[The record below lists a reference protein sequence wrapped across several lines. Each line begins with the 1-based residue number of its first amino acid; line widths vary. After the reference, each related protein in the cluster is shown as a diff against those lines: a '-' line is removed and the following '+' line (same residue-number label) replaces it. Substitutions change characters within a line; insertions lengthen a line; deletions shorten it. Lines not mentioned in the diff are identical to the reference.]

1 MRNQKAASSL
11 TFIPP
16 GYRVLVDYIMRKPLL
31 FGLLWL
37 ASTGLCFGGSPPVR
51 AASINGAHQTIGRP
65 TLDDKALVVYPNP
78 STGVVHLT
86 ISGLEGRRVEVSV
99 LNVIGTVMYHET
111 LTELNE
117 RFTKTLDLSR
127 FANGLYYVKLEAD
140 NSSQLC
146 KLVIR

>member
-1 MRNQKAASSL
+1 MKQ
-11 TFIPP
+11 
-16 GYRVLVDYIMRKPLL
+16 PLL

-37 ASTGLCFGGSPPVR
+37 ASLSLYIGSLAPAH
-51 AASINGAHQTIGRP
+51 AATIRGSQQTVVRP
-65 TLDDKALVVYPNP
+65 TLDDKTLVVYPNP
-78 STGVVHLT
+78 STGIVHLT
-86 ISGLEGRRVEVSV
+86 ISGLEGRKVEVSV

-117 RFTKTLDLSR
+117 RYTKTLDLSR

>member
-1 MRNQKAASSL
+1 MKQ
-11 TFIPP
+11 
-16 GYRVLVDYIMRKPLL
+16 PLL

-37 ASTGLCFGGSPPVR
+37 ASFGVCAGSLATAKNVTTL
-51 AASINGAHQTIGRP
+51 GAHQTVVRP
-65 TLDDKALVVYPNP
+65 TLDDKTLVVYPNP
-78 STGVVHLT
+78 STGIVHLT
-86 ISGLEGRRVEVSV
+86 ISGLEGRKVEVSV

-111 LTELNE
+111 LSELNE
-117 RFTKTLDLSR
+117 RYTKTLDLSR

>member
-1 MRNQKAASSL
+1 MK
-11 TFIPP
+11 
-16 GYRVLVDYIMRKPLL
+16 KPLL
-31 FGLLWL
+31 LIFLWVASLGIIMGGLTP
-37 ASTGLCFGGSPPVR
+37 AR
-51 AASINGAHQTIGRP
+51 AIGITGAHQAIIRP
-65 TLDDKALVVYPNP
+65 ALDDHTLVVYPNP
-78 STGVVHLT
+78 STGIVHLT
-86 ISGLEGRRVEVSV
+86 ISGLEGRKVEVSV

-117 RFTKTLDLSR
+117 RYTKTLDLSR

>member
-1 MRNQKAASSL
+1 MKQ
-11 TFIPP
+11 
-16 GYRVLVDYIMRKPLL
+16 PLL

-37 ASTGLCFGGSPPVR
+37 ASLGLCIGSLAPAE
-51 AASINGAHQTIGRP
+51 AAAIRGAHQTIVRP
-65 TLDDKALVVYPNP
+65 PLDEKTLVIYPNP
-78 STGVVHLT
+78 STGIVHLT
-86 ISGLEGRRVEVSV
+86 ISGLEGRKVEVSV

-117 RFTKTLDLSR
+117 RYTKTLDLSR

>member
-1 MRNQKAASSL
+1 MKQ
-11 TFIPP
+11 
-16 GYRVLVDYIMRKPLL
+16 PLL

-37 ASTGLCFGGSPPVR
+37 ASVGACIGGPSPAR
-51 AASINGAHQTIGRP
+51 AATSSGAHQTIVRP

-78 STGVVHLT
+78 STGIVHLT

-99 LNVIGTVMYHET
+99 LNVIGTVLYRET